1 MTRAVA
7 TAMVAALTIAI
18 GCDEKPTS
26 PDTTTSSTTSTTSTT
41 TSLSSVVFEGVLT
54 MNGSAF
60 YSFTAAQAGVVSA
73 TLSSLVLVG
82 HRDAFTAPVR
92 IGVGTPKGE
101 GCALT
106 QSMDAAPALVTQL
119 TAPLTTTGIYCVS
132 ITDVGTLTGD
142 ALFSIRFSHP

>member
-7 TAMVAALTIAI
+7 AAMLAALTIAI
-18 GCDEKPTS
+18 GCSDKPTS
-26 PDTTTSSTTSTTSTT
+26 PDTTSSTTTTS
-41 TSLSSVVFEGVLT
+41 SLSVVFEGVLT
-54 MNGSAF
+54 MKGSAF
-60 YSFTAAQAGVVSA
+60 YSFTATQTGSVSA
-73 TLSSLVLVG
+73 TLASLVLVG

-119 TAPLTTTGIYCVS
+119 TAPLTATGIYCVS
-132 ITDVGTLTGD
+132 ITDVGALTGD